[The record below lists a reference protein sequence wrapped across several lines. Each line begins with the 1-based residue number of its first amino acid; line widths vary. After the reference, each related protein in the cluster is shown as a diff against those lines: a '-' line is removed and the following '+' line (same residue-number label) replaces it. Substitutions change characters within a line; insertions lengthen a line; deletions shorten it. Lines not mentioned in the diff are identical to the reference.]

1 MNNSFSR
8 VIRNWEFFHFIP
20 QNHAS
25 AVEKCE
31 ELQESNMEMQEKIQQ
46 FAETNKQYGIQKQQ
60 LEAAQR
66 KIAALEEEI
75 LTFSEWK
82 KLYKVRSTPVPY
94 HWNSLIV

>member
-1 MNNSFSR
+1 MKPFSFF
-8 VIRNWEFFHFIP
+8 V

-31 ELQESNMEMQEKIQQ
+31 ELQESNTVMQEKIQQ

-66 KIAALEEEI
+66 KIATLEEEI
-75 LTFSEWK
+75 LTFGEWK
-82 KLYKVRSTPVPY
+82 KLYKVRIASFT
-94 HWNSLIV
+94 